1 MARKVMQ
8 GDKLPPITLKL
19 IDGRMLSLPEELP
32 GRYLVLLF
40 YRGTWCP
47 YCTRQLASYQKH
59 IEELE
64 SLGVTV
70 LAASVDA
77 IEPVK
82 EMVEGIGLTYPVAYG
97 VTDDDVAE
105 LDPWFA
111 DDNHG
116 HYIQP
121 MELLVL
127 RGGTIFGAMYASGP
141 IGRMAVDE
149 VLNSVRGRE
158 RRRLEQQ
165 APALPPGLSRTSWP
179 GHDAVL

>member
-1 MARKVMQ
+1 MANKLIQ
-8 GDKLPPITLKL
+8 GDKLPAIRLDL
-19 IDGRMLSLPEELP
+19 IDGRTLSLPDDIP
-32 GRYLVLLF
+32 GRYLALLF

-47 YCTRQLASYQKH
+47 YCKRHLQSYQDH

-70 LAASVDA
+70 LAASVDP

-82 EMVEGIGLTYPVAYG
+82 EMVEALGLTYPVAYG
-97 VTDDDVAE
+97 VTDADVVAFE
-105 LDPWFA
+105 PWFA

-127 RGGTIFGAMYASGP
+127 HGGTLFGTMYGSGP
-141 IGRMAVDE
+141 VGRMAVEE
-149 VLNSVRGRE
+149 VLNSVRSRE
-158 RRRLEQQ
+158 RRRLEQEAGATTQ
-165 APALPPGLSRTSWP
+165 SSRQ
-179 GHDAVL
+179 